1 MVELNEIKVAHDEQE
16 LQIEGVPERNSPLKV
31 VREFELLWSNEWADA
46 KVALDEYADW
56 KVKDK
61 DKYEILTSALM
72 VG

>member
-1 MVELNEIKVAHDEQE
+1 MNVLWNHFA
-16 LQIEGVPERNSPLKV
+16 LQTERNSPLKV
-31 VREFELLWSNEWADA
+31 VREFELLWRNEWADA

-72 VG
+72 VWVLE

>member
-1 MVELNEIKVAHDEQE
+1 M
-16 LQIEGVPERNSPLKV
+16 
-31 VREFELLWSNEWADA
+31 REFELLWSNEWADA

-72 VG
+72 VRIWFHFRNSLVDAW